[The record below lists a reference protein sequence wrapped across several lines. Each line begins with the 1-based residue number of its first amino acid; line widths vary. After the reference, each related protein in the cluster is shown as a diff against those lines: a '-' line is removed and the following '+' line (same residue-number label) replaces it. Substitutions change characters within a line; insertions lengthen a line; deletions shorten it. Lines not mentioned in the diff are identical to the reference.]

1 MKINAGTL
9 SNYLTAT
16 LENAQ
21 DHAAEA
27 PQLMFLVDQMDEIF
41 QREIFA
47 HDFDA
52 PPTAALLVMNAYT
65 MLLSAVR
72 QALSGHVVTTYPV
85 ARAAL
90 ESACYAFLIARDE
103 TKSDIWFD
111 RHTSQ
116 KALKTCRQ
124 TFTAKSA
131 ADELKL
137 IDPVMAE
144 YVLAYYD
151 ASIDFGAHP
160 NRKSVTDHLEDSGA
174 VGEGLHGFELTGVYG
189 RNSWQVNQ
197 ALLAC
202 VEAGLAIVFLT
213 VASSEKHPLVHERAS
228 VYQNWMDEKNR
239 VLSEL
244 KGGTVDGK
252 GPIYCS
258 VTPPQ

>member
-9 SNYLTAT
+9 NNYLTAT
-16 LENAQ
+16 LENTR

-27 PQLMFLVDQMDEIF
+27 PQLMFLVDQMDEVF
-41 QREIFA
+41 HGEIFG
-47 HDFDA
+47 HDYDA
-52 PPTAALLVMNAYT
+52 SPATALLVMNAYT

-103 TKSDIWFD
+103 TKADVWFD

-116 KALKTCRQ
+116 KALQKCRN
-124 TFTAKSA
+124 TFTAKRA
-131 ADELKL
+131 AEELKPL
-137 IDPVMAE
+137 DPVMAE

-160 NRKSVTDHLEDSGA
+160 NRKSIVDHLADSGTI
-174 VGEGLHGFELTGVYG
+174 GEELHGFELTGVYG

-202 VEAGLAIVFLT
+202 VEGGIAIAFLT
-213 VASSEKHPLVHERAS
+213 AASAVQHPLMHERIS
-228 VYQNWMDEKNR
+228 VFQAWMDAKNR
-239 VLSEL
+239 LVSEL
-244 KGGTVDGK
+244 KGEPIDMT

-258 VTPPQ
+258 VIPPA